1 MKSKVRFRG
10 KLRSYLCWP
19 LWLTIPMTIAD
30 VGLYFYDVTAGFL
43 LTVFIAVYFVL
54 ELGLYYNTRPRLAN
68 EIINFATQY
77 ATVQKRLLNEFEIPY
92 ALLDYTGKILWVN
105 ERFSELTGVGRN
117 YHKSITT
124 LFPILP
130 VSFFRNTKMHRILRL
145 KKGAHF
151 RISLNRIYF
160 DDIMEESKEIDVKDS
175 DEFLTALYLFDETE
189 LQHCRQENLDQKQV
203 SALVYIDNYDEA
215 LDSIEDV
222 KRSLLIALVDRKVNQ
237 YFSKMDAL
245 VRKIEKDKYFVVF
258 KYKYLQK
265 LMDDRFSVLEDVK
278 TVKVGNEMAVTL
290 SIGVGIKGTSYNE
303 NYEQARAAIDLALG
317 RGGDQVVVKNGE
329 DIAYFGGK
337 AKQVERNTRVKAR
350 VKAHALHEIIESREN
365 VIIMGHSLTDVD
377 SLGAGIGIFCAARV
391 LGKRHR
397 S

>member
-77 ATVQKRLLNEFEIPY
+77 ATVQKKLLNEFEIPY

-124 LFPILP
+124 LFSNITREFLQKHEDAQ
-130 VSFFRNTKMHRILRL
+130 NITIEKKERI
-145 KKGAHF
+145 F

-189 LQHCRQENLDQKQV
+189 LQHCKQENLDQKQV
-203 SALVYIDNYDEA
+203 SALVI
-215 LDSIEDV
+215 LITMT
-222 KRSLLIALVDRKVNQ
+222 KRL
-237 YFSKMDAL
+237 
-245 VRKIEKDKYFVVF
+245 
-258 KYKYLQK
+258 
-265 LMDDRFSVLEDVK
+265 
-278 TVKVGNEMAVTL
+278 TV
-290 SIGVGIKGTSYNE
+290 
-303 NYEQARAAIDLALG
+303 
-317 RGGDQVVVKNGE
+317 
-329 DIAYFGGK
+329 
-337 AKQVERNTRVKAR
+337 
-350 VKAHALHEIIESREN
+350 SR
-365 VIIMGHSLTDVD
+365 M
-377 SLGAGIGIFCAARV
+377 
-391 LGKRHR
+391 
-397 S
+397 

>member
-19 LWLTIPMTIAD
+19 LWLTIPI
-30 VGLYFYDVTAGFL
+30 YFYDVTAGFL

-77 ATVQKRLLNEFEIPY
+77 ATVQKKLLNEFEIPY

-124 LFPILP
+124 LFSNITREFLQKHEDAQ
-130 VSFFRNTKMHRILRL
+130 NITIEKKERI
-145 KKGAHF
+145 F

-189 LQHCRQENLDQKQV
+189 LQHCKQENLDQKQV

-222 KRSLLIALVDRKVNQ
+222 KRSLLIALVDRKVQ
-237 YFSKMDAL
+237 RWMRLSA
-245 VRKIEKDKYFVVF
+245 
-258 KYKYLQK
+258 K
-265 LMDDRFSVLEDVK
+265 LKK
-278 TVKVGNEMAVTL
+278 TSILWYL
-290 SIGVGIKGTSYNE
+290 SINIYRSLWMTGSVYLKM
-303 NYEQARAAIDLALG
+303 
-317 RGGDQVVVKNGE
+317 
-329 DIAYFGGK
+329 
-337 AKQVERNTRVKAR
+337 
-350 VKAHALHEIIESREN
+350 SR
-365 VIIMGHSLTDVD
+365 
-377 SLGAGIGIFCAARV
+377 
-391 LGKRHR
+391 R
-397 S
+397 SKWAMRWRSR